1 MKAKIIGC
9 IREYI
14 VGLSIITIIVGLVVL
29 FMGVIWLLFNEWL
42 LSNKT
47 TLGFYTDIINQLEGW
62 NIYLLVIGFILLA
75 MGVWYL
81 YIYHK
86 NKKFILEELETNKR
100 SELIKVHTELKTA
113 VRHMPS
119 KYKRLLQEKEKEL
132 KIK

>member
-14 VGLSIITIIVGLVVL
+14 VGLSIITIIIGLVVL
-29 FMGVIWLLFNEWL
+29 FMGVMWLWFNEA
-42 LSNKT
+42 

-62 NIYLLVIGFILLA
+62 NMYLLVIGFILLA
-75 MGVWYL
+75 IGVWYL
-81 YIYHK
+81 YTYHK
-86 NKKFILEELETNKR
+86 NRKFILEEFETNKR
-100 SELIKVHTELKTA
+100 SEFLKVHTELKA
-113 VRHMPS
+113 VVKYMPS

>member
-14 VGLSIITIIVGLVVL
+14 VGLSIITIIIGLVVL
-29 FMGVIWLLFNEWL
+29 FMGVIWLWFNEA
-42 LSNKT
+42 

-75 MGVWYL
+75 IGVWYL
-81 YIYHK
+81 YTYHK
-86 NKKFILEELETNKR
+86 NKKFILEEFKTNKR
-100 SELIKVHTELKTA
+100 SELIKVHTELKT
-113 VRHMPS
+113 VVKYMPS
-119 KYKRLLQEKEKEL
+119 KYKRLLQEKEEEL